1 MKRALTSTS
10 CLPLLLAALCAS
22 AAVQAQTQTPS
33 PAAAV
38 VPAASAAKQPT
49 ASKVHEFTLSNGLT
63 VLVKPDPRAPT
74 AVNMLW
80 VRVGS
85 MDEVDGT
92 SGVAHMLEHMMFKGT
107 PSLPAGE
114 FSRRVAALGGRENAF
129 TNRDTTAYHQQIPAD
144 RLEEMMRL
152 EADRFAHN
160 QWPDEE
166 FNKERQVVTEERR
179 MRIEDSPRAQMYEA
193 LNAAM
198 YQASPYR
205 RPVIG
210 WMSDIAAYTPQDARD
225 FYQRWYVPG
234 NAALVVAGDVDP
246 LEVKRLAEKH
256 FGSIPAR
263 PVPARKP
270 QVEPPQAGIRR
281 IDYKA
286 PAEQAVVALAFKV
299 PGLQSVDPA
308 APTRATDDEA
318 LALTVLA
325 AVLDGYSGSR
335 LDRALTQGPD
345 RVADSAGASNS
356 LLSRGPKAFYLQG
369 VPAAGK
375 TAAQV
380 EAALRAQVE
389 RIAREGVS
397 EAELAR
403 VKTQWVASEV
413 YKLDSVMG
421 QAQELG
427 NYWVQGLPS
436 DAGERTIERLRGVT
450 AAQVQAVAAKYFGD
464 DQLTV
469 GTLVPQPG
477 KVPGRRPSNA
487 PVSPTGAVH

>member
-22 AAVQAQTQTPS
+22 AAVQAQTSPVAPAA
-33 PAAAV
+33 PAAAPV
-38 VPAASAAKQPT
+38 VPPKAAA

-246 LEVKRLAEKH
+246 QEVKRLAEKH